1 MQIKKLK
8 IGSKIIKTLGKNIR
22 QRQKV
27 QELQI
32 TQEIVKYIYIFIYLL
47 KPNRFDGV
55 CYPYEWSQGK
65 CEIIGDEIVF

>member
-27 QELQI
+27 QERQI
-32 TQEIVKYIYIFIYLL
+32 TQEIVQKKKFIYL
-47 KPNRFDGV
+47 FAQAQQV
-55 CYPYEWSQGK
+55 
-65 CEIIGDEIVF
+65 